1 MTWQKNFEPNQPIA
15 AGIEEAFVSLISVLS
30 RLLTRTK
37 SHNEAT
43 YYYRYTV
50 VEKHKNSNKS
60 LCLVDKNQI
69 LLNLKHICFRL
80 SNTYF
85 YSRTY

>member
-43 YYYRYTV
+43 YNYYHYTV

-60 LCLVDKNQI
+60 LFWWIKIKYYL
-69 LLNLKHICFRL
+69 
-80 SNTYF
+80 T
-85 YSRTY
+85 

>member
-15 AGIEEAFVSLISVLS
+15 AGTEEAFVSLISVLS

-60 LCLVDKNQI
+60 LFWWIKIKYYL
-69 LLNLKHICFRL
+69 
-80 SNTYF
+80 T
-85 YSRTY
+85 